1 MTFAKVRG
9 LADAIHG
16 RVILYRWTLPSGEE
30 REIIISPLSVEMAP
44 WDHGYTKPARF
55 DPFLS

>member
-30 REIIISPLSVEMAP
+30 REIIIFTTFGKDGPMGSWV
-44 WDHGYTKPARF
+44 H
-55 DPFLS
+55 